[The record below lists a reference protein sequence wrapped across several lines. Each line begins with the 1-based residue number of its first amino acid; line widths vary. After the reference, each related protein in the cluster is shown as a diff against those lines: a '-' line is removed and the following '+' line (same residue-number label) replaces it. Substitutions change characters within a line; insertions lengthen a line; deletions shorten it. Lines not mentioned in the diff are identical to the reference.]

1 MAKWN
6 RIFSTMISLLL
17 HGGRRTPLSSFCP
30 SDPVQRDGCPP
41 PTEDDQQTTL
51 LVDVDTALLRSGD
64 DTFPYFMLVALEA
77 GGFLRGLLL
86 LLLYPLLFVLPATTT
101 RAVMAFVAF
110 CGLRATRFRAG
121 RAVLPKW
128 FMDDV
133 AAEAF
138 EAVSSSSRRV
148 VCVSRGMPRVMVDGF
163 LREYLG
169 ADAVVGREMKT
180 LWGFYT
186 GLFMEDEEELV
197 LTTDDD
203 GAAAAAVVGFSGS
216 SEFLKHPLARSCKV
230 LPHVLGLVLNSLRAG
245 L

>member
-1 MAKWN
+1 MAAKRKLKLLAH
-6 RIFSTMISLLL
+6 RIFSTMLSLLL
-17 HGGRRTPLSSFCP
+17 HGRRTPLPSSSSGP
-30 SDPVQRDGCPP
+30 SSGPVQRGGCPP
-41 PTEDDQQTTL
+41 PPTTEDQTTL
-51 LVDVDTALLRSGD
+51 VVDVDTALLRSGD
-64 DTFPYFMLVALEA
+64 DDDMFPYFMLVALEA

-86 LLLYPLLFVLPATTT
+86 LLLYPLLFLLAPATTT
-101 RAVMAFVAF
+101 RAAMAFVAF
-110 CGLRATRFRAG
+110 CGLRASRFRAG

-138 EAVSSSSRRV
+138 EAVVTSSSSRRV

-186 GLFMEDEEELV
+186 GLFMLDEEELV
-197 LTTDDD
+197 LTND
-203 GAAAAAVVGFSGS
+203 GAAAAAAVGLSGS

-230 LPHVLGLVLNSLRAG
+230 LYRT
-245 L
+245 

>member
-1 MAKWN
+1 MAKRN
-6 RIFSTMISLLL
+6 RILSTMISLLL
-17 HGGRRTPLSSFCP
+17 PLSSSCP
-30 SDPVQRDGCPP
+30 SGPVQRDGCPP
-41 PTEDDQQTTL
+41 PTEDDQQATL
-51 LVDVDTALLRSGD
+51 LVDVDTALLRSCD

-101 RAVMAFVAF
+101 RAVTAFVAF

-138 EAVSSSSRRV
+138 EAVSSSSSSRRV